1 MSIVKSERTIKGC
14 MEAESLKRSI
24 KLLSKGA
31 SLADIGSLLV
41 KYGIPVSEVES
52 ISTGQPGDQSYYVSF
67 NTIASVE
74 KICSAAPLEVNNR
87 KFLLTCLGKQIINVR
102 VHWLPAFAP
111 STLVTNIMTEY
122 GKVLK
127 VSDGFVEIEGVQVKS
142 GVRNVMLEVSES
154 QRLAVPHIIT
164 FNCGTQ
170 VLLTF
175 PGRPSMCLRCHQ
187 LGHIRRDCPVG
198 ARRYAAAASKHHNG
212 EQSTIVL
219 PTTTDDQPISGQTIQ
234 VESDKIEL
242 VETVDPPFSE
252 DNSEITSHVVV
263 AEVMSATQL
272 QEDNNL
278 VEMNEI
284 SSKRE
289 HSSTDDS
296 ESDESMTKAN
306 NQNIS
311 MTVYT
316 KRELKRERLKKQ
328 KQSRQEQIDQIRKPQ
343 KSESH

>member
-1 MSIVKSERTIKGC
+1 

-31 SLADIGSLLV
+31 SLADIGTLLV

-52 ISTGQPGDQSYYVSF
+52 ISTGQPGDQSYYISFKSVS
-67 NTIASVE
+67 SVE
-74 KICSAAPLEVNNR
+74 KICLAAPLEVNNR
-87 KFLLTCLGKQIINVR
+87 KFLLTCLGKQVINVR

-154 QRLAVPHIIT
+154 QRLEVPHIIN

-198 ARRYAAAASKHHNG
+198 ARRYAAAASKHLDD
-212 EQSTIVL
+212 QSTIVL

-234 VESDKIEL
+234 VELDKIEV
-242 VETVDPPFSE
+242 VETVNPPPVSE
-252 DNSEITSHVVV
+252 ANSGITSHIVV
-263 AEVMSATQL
+263 AEVMSATKL

-296 ESDESMTKAN
+296 ERDESMTKAN
-306 NQNIS
+306 NQ
-311 MTVYT
+311 T
-316 KRELKRERLKKQ
+316 
-328 KQSRQEQIDQIRKPQ
+328 
-343 KSESH
+343 